1 MLVVM
6 RRSSAVRF
14 HDTCSLDKLVPSV
27 LEHME
32 VHDITSRSV
41 RCDMMSS
48 PLAWLIRLGQ
58 GKLRSTSSFSDI
70 GLPDSVVFS
79 VLSLC

>member
-1 MLVVM
+1 
-6 RRSSAVRF
+6 
-14 HDTCSLDKLVPSV
+14 
-27 LEHME
+27 
-32 VHDITSRSV
+32 
-41 RCDMMSS
+41 MMSS